1 MARPPQVPLLGS
13 RLAAPRPPSAQLVV
27 NTWPRPAIY
36 VAGVI
41 YPLTKLD
48 TLGTVRTGG
57 WSPAFTFTLANADL
71 VKRPD
76 VGRVLSYI
84 NSPNGPEGL
93 SQAPVIALENDQLGY
108 VLTH

>member
-1 MARPPQVPLLGS
+1 M
-13 RLAAPRPPSAQLVV
+13 
-27 NTWPRPAIY
+27 
-36 VAGVI
+36 
-41 YPLTKLD
+41 
-48 TLGTVRTGG
+48 RTGG
-57 WSPAFTFTLANADL
+57 WSPAFTLANADL